1 MWPSAGSSAWASCA
15 SCWTGAPTA
24 SAVAA
29 VLRRAEIVQMVLLSL
44 GMPLF
49 FLSGFSWPIESLPP
63 LLRAA
68 AQAIPSTA
76 MIEGY
81 VRSAQM
87 GAGLAELAPLIR
99 HLWLLAF
106 AYAGITLL
114 LRLGASGSRLS
125 AARPEVRSQEAGDA
139 L

>member
-1 MWPSAGSSAWASCA
+1 MGSEMCI
-15 SCWTGAPTA
+15 
-24 SAVAA
+24 
-29 VLRRAEIVQMVLLSL
+29 RDR
-44 GMPLF
+44 
-49 FLSGFSWPIESLPP
+49 SLPL

-99 HLWLLAF
+99 QLWLLAF

-125 AARPEVRSQEAGDA
+125 AARLEVRSREAGDA